1 VVAFGLVLLYY
12 TAEFRPLSSNI
23 AHFVIFM
30 LSHYYTLQHM
40 AALLSRTVEGATIAG
55 IYSQDRNQLCVF
67 CEGENSE
74 TIIISCEPSF
84 NYIYS
89 RRGASRAKKNSIDI
103 FPSLTGSPIRHI
115 ACNENDRIIHFFLDD
130 GMRMDIALFGPKA
143 NVFLFRNETLEDAFL
158 RKRELLAGEE
168 RPLYKLAAGDTA
180 RIQDAQAFITRFR
193 ALVSGL
199 TIQRALR
206 SLLPHLGITLTAEVL
221 HRCGLTASA
230 SAELM
235 IDRDIE
241 KMFETVKKITILAQP
256 SPETLHPVIYYDGEN
271 NPVSFSLIPL
281 QSCEQYRLETYADV
295 NEGIQRFVSR
305 KLRSASFLKGQES
318 LLSRLQ
324 KEEKKLEHALAKI
337 ETDLQES
344 SRADEYERLGKILM
358 AHLPVLS
365 KGMKSF
371 TYENEVIA
379 LDPAM
384 SPVQNAERYFGR
396 AKKSKTARDEQRER
410 LVDMQRQHAQ
420 VVSLLDEAAELQT
433 SEMIAQF
440 QSSREKEL
448 SQFGIAATGA
458 GKELPP
464 FRIFTVDGGFQVL
477 AGKSSENNDLL
488 TLKHAKPD
496 DLWFHA
502 RGSSGSHV
510 VLKMRSAKGQPS
522 KKAIQ
527 QAASIAAYYSKMKKA
542 SMIPVAMTE
551 KKYVRK
557 PKGVPAG
564 TVVIERE
571 KVLFVEAELPSDT

>member
-1 VVAFGLVLLYY
+1 
-12 TAEFRPLSSNI
+12 
-23 AHFVIFM
+23 M

-40 AALLSRTVEGATIAG
+40 AAFLSATEEGATIAG
-55 IYSQDRNQLCVF
+55 IYSQDRNQLCVL

-89 RRGASRAKKNSIDI
+89 RRKVSRAKKNSINI
-103 FPSLTGSPIRHI
+103 FPSLAGGPIRRI
-115 ACNENDRIIHFFLDD
+115 ACNENDRIIHFFLEE
-130 GMRMDIALFGPKA
+130 GMRMDIALFGQKA

-158 RKRELLAGEE
+158 RKRELIAGEE
-168 RPLYKLAAGDTA
+168 RRLYKLAAGDTA
-180 RIQDAQAFITRFR
+180 RIQDAQEFVTRFH
-193 ALVSGL
+193 ALEQGL
-199 TIQRALR
+199 TIQRAVR

-221 HRCGLTASA
+221 HRCGVTASA
-230 SAELM
+230 SAEML

-241 KMFETVKKITILAQP
+241 RLFEAVQKISILAQP
-256 SPETLHPVIYYDGEN
+256 SAEMLHPVIYYDSGN
-271 NPVSFSLIPL
+271 NPVCFSLIPL
-281 QSCEQYRLETYADV
+281 QSYDQYRAETSLDV

-305 KLRSASFLKGQES
+305 KLRSTSFLKGQES

-324 KEEKKLEHALAKI
+324 KEEKKMENALAKI
-337 ETDLQES
+337 EVDLQES
-344 SRADEYERLGKILM
+344 SRAVEYERLGKILV

-371 TYENEVIA
+371 TYEGEVIV

-384 SPVQNAERYFGR
+384 SPVKNAERYFGR
-396 AKKSKTARDEQRER
+396 AKKAKAARDEQRER
-410 LVDMQRQHAQ
+410 AVDLQRRHAQ
-420 VVSLLDEAAELQT
+420 IVSLLDEAAELQT
-433 SEMIAQF
+433 PEMIEQF
-440 QSSREKEL
+440 ESFRENEL
-448 SQFGIAATGA
+448 AQFGIAGAGA

-464 FRIFTVDGGFQVL
+464 FRIFTVEGGFQVL

-510 VLKMRSAKGQPS
+510 VLKVGSAKGEPS
-522 KKAIQ
+522 RRAIQ
-527 QAASIAAYYSKMKKA
+527 QAASIAAYYSKMKNA

-557 PKGVPAG
+557 PKGVAAG

-571 KVLFVEAELPSDT
+571 KVLFVEAELPSET

>member
-1 VVAFGLVLLYY
+1 M
-12 TAEFRPLSSNI
+12 AEFLSK
-23 AHFVIFM
+23 
-30 LSHYYTLQHM
+30 
-40 AALLSRTVEGATIAG
+40 TVEGATIGG
-55 IYSQDRNQLCVF
+55 IYSQDRNQLCVL
-67 CEGENSE
+67 CESENSI

-84 NYIYS
+84 NYIYG

-103 FPSLTGSPIRHI
+103 FPALTDITINRI
-115 ACNENDRIIHFFLDD
+115 ACNRNDRIIHFFLDD
-130 GMRMDIALFGPKA
+130 GIRMDIALFGPKA
-143 NVFLFRNETLEDAFL
+143 NVFLFRNEMLEDAFL

-168 RPLYKLAAGDTA
+168 RPHYKLVPDDAEQ
-180 RIQDAQAFITRFR
+180 IQDTQTFIMRFR
-193 ALVSGL
+193 ALGSGL
-199 TIQRALR
+199 TTQRALR
-206 SLLPHLGITLTAEVL
+206 TILPHLGLTLTAEVL

-230 SAELM
+230 SAEML
-235 IDRDIE
+235 IDRDLE
-241 KMFETVKKITILAQP
+241 KLFETVKKISILAQP
-256 SPETLHPVIYYDGEN
+256 STEMLHPVIYYDSEN
-271 NPVSFSLIPL
+271 NPICFSLIPL
-281 QSCEQYRLETYADV
+281 QSFEQYRVETYSDV
-295 NEGIQRFVSR
+295 NEGIQRFVFR

-324 KEEKKLEHALAKI
+324 KEEKKLEHALAGI
-337 ETDLQES
+337 EIDLQES

-371 TYENEVIA
+371 TYENEVIV

-396 AKKSKTARDEQRER
+396 AKKAKTARDEQQER
-410 LVDMQRQHAQ
+410 AVDVRRQHAQ
-420 VVSLLDEAAELQT
+420 IVSMLDEAAELQT
-433 SEMIAQF
+433 PEMIAQF
-440 QSSREKEL
+440 QLFREKEL
-448 SQFGIAATGA
+448 ALFGIADTSPGRQ
-458 GKELPP
+458 LPP
-464 FRIFTVDGGFQVL
+464 FRIFTVEGGFQVL

-510 VLKMRSAKGQPS
+510 VLKMGSAKGEPS
-522 KKAIQ
+522 KRAIQ
-527 QAASIAAYYSKMKKA
+527 QAASIAAYYSKMKNA
-542 SMIPVAMTE
+542 SMIPVVMTE

-557 PKGVPAG
+557 PKGVAAG

>member
-1 VVAFGLVLLYY
+1 
-12 TAEFRPLSSNI
+12 
-23 AHFVIFM
+23 M

-40 AALLSRTVEGATIAG
+40 AAFLSKTVEGATIAG
-55 IYSQDRNQLCVF
+55 IYSQDRNQLCVL

-84 NYIYS
+84 NYICS
-89 RRGASRAKKNSIDI
+89 RQGASRAKKNSIDI
-103 FPSLTGSPIRHI
+103 FPSLTGGPIRRI
-115 ACNENDRIIHFFLDD
+115 ACNENDRIIHFFLED
-130 GMRMDIALFGPKA
+130 GMRMDVALFGPKA
-143 NVFLFRNETLEDAFL
+143 NIFLFRNETLEDAFL

-168 RPLYKLAAGDTA
+168 HSPYKLAAGDTA
-180 RIQDAQAFITRFR
+180 RIQDTQAFVTRFR
-193 ALVSGL
+193 TLGSGL
-199 TIQRALR
+199 TIQHALR
-206 SLLPHLGITLTAEVL
+206 SLLPHLGITLTAEVF
-221 HRCGLTASA
+221 HRSGVTAAS
-230 SAELM
+230 SAEML
-235 IDRDIE
+235 IDRDLE
-241 KMFETVKKITILAQP
+241 RLFDTADKIMVLAQK
-256 SPETLHPVIYYDGEN
+256 ELHPLIYYDGEN
-271 NPVSFSLIPL
+271 NPICFSLIPL
-281 QSCEQYRLETYADV
+281 QSCEQYRAETYADI

-305 KLRSASFLKGQES
+305 KLRSASFLKGQEF

-324 KEEKKLEHALAKI
+324 KAETRLAHTLTRI
-337 ETDLQES
+337 EIELQES

-358 AHLPVLS
+358 AHLPLLS

-379 LDPAM
+379 LERAM

-396 AKKSKTARDEQRER
+396 AKKSKIARGEQRER
-410 LVDMQRQHAQ
+410 LVDVQRQHAQ

-433 SEMIAQF
+433 SEMIDQF
-440 QSSREKEL
+440 QSFREKEL
-448 SQFGIAATGA
+448 AQFGITATGA

-510 VLKMRSAKGQPS
+510 VLKMKSATGQPS

-527 QAASIAAYYSKMKKA
+527 QAASIAAYYSKMKNA

-557 PKGVPAG
+557 PKGVSAG